1 MSADLNVTPPPMSL
15 RGAGRIHAMVLR
27 YFYLLRGSWPR
38 LLEMA
43 YWPTMQMIQWG
54 FVTKFFLDQ
63 SSWIAQAAGVLLAG
77 VLLWDILFRGQMG
90 FSLCFLEEMWSRNLG
105 HLFVSP
111 LRPHEFIITL
121 MVMSLVR
128 TVIGAVPPVLL
139 AIIFYD
145 FSIFS
150 IGPALFAFMACLFF
164 MAWSIAMVVIGIILR
179 FGLGAESLAW
189 VLVFAFAP
197 ISAVYY
203 PVSVMPEWLQMIA
216 WAVPST
222 YVFEGMRAVLFEGTF
237 RLDLIAGAMITNMI
251 YFVIGTGVFW
261 MAFRSARKEGRL
273 LQVSE

>member
-1 MSADLNVTPPPMSL
+1 MSADLDFTPPPASYFN
-15 RGAGRIHAMVLR
+15 AGRVLAMALR
-27 YFYLLRGSWPR
+27 YFYLMRGSWPR

-63 SSWIAQAAGVLLAG
+63 SSWVASAAGVLLAG

-111 LRPHEFIITL
+111 LRPHEFVMTL
-121 MVMSLVR
+121 MMMSLVR
-128 TVIGAVPPVLL
+128 TLIGALPPALL
-139 AIIFYD
+139 AIVFYD

-164 MAWSIAMVVIGIILR
+164 MAWGIAMAVIGIILR

-203 PVSVMPEWLQMIA
+203 PVSVMPEWLQMVA
-216 WAVPST
+216 WAPPSA

-237 RLDLIAGAMITNMI
+237 RLDLLAGAMMLNVV
-251 YFVIGTGVFW
+251 YFVIGAGVFW
-261 MAFRSARKEGRL
+261 LAYRSARKEGRL
-273 LQVSE
+273 LQIGE

>member
-1 MSADLNVTPPPMSL
+1 MSADLDFTPPPASL
-15 RGAGRIHAMVLR
+15 FNAGRIWAMVLR
-27 YFYLLRGSWPR
+27 YFYLMRGSWPR

-63 SSWIAQAAGVLLAG
+63 SSWVASAAGVLLAG

-111 LRPHEFIITL
+111 LRPHEFVMTL
-121 MVMSLVR
+121 MMMSLVR
-128 TVIGAVPPVLL
+128 TLIGALPPALL
-139 AIIFYD
+139 AIVFYD

-164 MAWSIAMVVIGIILR
+164 MAWGIAMAVIGIILR

-203 PVSVMPEWLQMIA
+203 PVSVMPEWLQMVA
-216 WAVPST
+216 WATPSA

-237 RLDLIAGAMITNMI
+237 RLDLLAGAMMLNVV
-251 YFVIGTGVFW
+251 YFVIGAGVFW
-261 MAFRSARKEGRL
+261 LAYRSARKEGRL
-273 LQVSE
+273 LQIGE